1 MTDKKF
7 WIGAF
12 AVLVVTMG
20 FGVAV
25 HGGWLTADYL
35 ALPNVMRSEEDANG
49 KMGYMTLAH
58 VLIALAFTWIYRVG
72 RKDGDWVGQGLR
84 FGLAIAVVSN
94 IPFFLI
100 YHSVAQFPLDL
111 TIKQCIGDTT
121 GMLVAGLAVAFVHK

>member
-1 MTDKKF
+1 MIDKKF
-7 WIGAF
+7 WIGSV
-12 AVLVVTMG
+12 AVLVVTMAAG
-20 FGVAV
+20 LAV
-25 HGGWLTADYL
+25 HGGWLTADYA
-35 ALPNVMRSEEDANG
+35 ALPDIMRSEEDANG
-49 KMGYMTLAH
+49 KMGFMTLAH

-111 TIKQCIGDTT
+111 TIKQCIGDTV
-121 GMLVAGLAVAFVHK
+121 GMLVAGLTVAFIHK